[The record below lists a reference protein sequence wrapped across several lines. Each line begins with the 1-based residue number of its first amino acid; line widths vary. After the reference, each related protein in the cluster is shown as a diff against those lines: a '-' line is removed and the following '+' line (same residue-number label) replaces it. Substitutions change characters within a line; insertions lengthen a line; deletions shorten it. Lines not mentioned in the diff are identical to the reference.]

1 MTHESAEPLPGTESR
16 RGNSRSRVLGI
27 LRRNSDLLRN
37 AGSLLATTGVTSGFG
52 FLYWIVAAHEFSP
65 QDVGYGSAAIS
76 ALSLIGTIGMFGL
89 GTMLIG
95 ELPQRRSKGPLVAAA
110 LGASAI
116 GSLVLGFGFALVSGS
131 FGKNYGGVNA
141 TGGNIILFSLGVALT
156 GAVLVFDESTIGL
169 LRGGIQL
176 TRNTAF
182 AIAKMALLPVAALVI
197 HSAFGAGL
205 LVSWICGTL
214 LSLIPVA
221 VMIRRGGSPV
231 LHRPDWGTLRGLT
244 RVTMAHNWLNL
255 SITVPPQ
262 LIPVIVAALVAPQ
275 QNAVFYVASM
285 ITNILFMVPTH
296 LSTVLFA
303 VVSAT
308 PEVIAEK
315 LRFVLRLSFLIGIP
329 AVLVMGLGSPLILG
343 FFGSSYAHDGT
354 LAMWLLAL
362 GYIPAVPK
370 TQYIAVCRATGQV
383 SKATWVMGLQ
393 AAGELAGVL
402 AGGKLD
408 GLTGV
413 CAGML
418 IVGIAEG
425 LMTAPAVIQAAR
437 GRLRL
442 PEPEAAPAT
451 GPIAGVPDQAA
462 VALGLTVVDMPAI
475 PDVPELDY
483 RTRQNAGLAALMA
496 IATSVTTPDPD
507 AYKVITD
514 SFPAVSGPL
523 VAAAADPRAETF
535 HANVATSYDM
545 PTVPAEH
552 AHRKGEDSHHI
563 RQQAGLAALMALAVR
578 PVRF

>member
-1 MTHESAEPLPGTESR
+1 MTQEWAEPIPGAESR
-16 RGNSRSRVLGI
+16 RGNPRSRVLGI

-65 QDVGYGSAAIS
+65 EDVGYGSAAIS

-116 GSLVLGFGFALVSGS
+116 GSLVLGILFALLAGS

-141 TGGNIILFSLGVALT
+141 TLGNVVLFSAGVALT
-156 GAVLVFDESTIGL
+156 GAALVFDESTIGL

-182 AIAKMALLPVAALVI
+182 AVAKMALLPVAALVI

-205 LVSWICGTL
+205 LVSWIAGTL

-221 VMIRRGGSPV
+221 VMIRRGGSSV
-231 LHRPDWGTLRGLT
+231 LHRPDWGSLRRLT

-315 LRFVLRLSFLIGIP
+315 LRFVLRLSFAIGIP
-329 AVLVMGLGSPLILG
+329 AVLVMGIGSPLILG

-354 LAMWLLAL
+354 LVMWLLAL

-402 AGGKLD
+402 VGGKLD

-418 IVGIAEG
+418 IVGVAEG
-425 LMTAPAVIQAAR
+425 LMTTPAVVQAAL
-437 GRLRL
+437 GRLRM
-442 PEPEAAPAT
+442 PEPETDPAT
-451 GPIAGVPDQAA
+451 GPMTAVPEQAA
-462 VALGLTVVDMPAI
+462 ALGLTVVDMPAV
-475 PDVPELDY
+475 PDVPELDF

-514 SFPAVSGPL
+514 SFPAVTGPL
-523 VAAAADPRAETF
+523 VRASADPRAETF
-535 HANVATSYDM
+535 HADVPTSYDM
-545 PTVPAEH
+545 PAVSDEPGDDDA
-552 AHRKGEDSHHI
+552 HHI
-563 RQQAGLAALMALAVR
+563 RQQAGLAALMALSVR